1 MESDRRDTETAGQQ
15 WTPHPPPGN
24 NVGRFVLFFVLKYF
38 MVCVCVCVSAPAD
51 ANKSKERRQTLGR
64 QRQSSYDSSDT
75 VLRPEHG
82 SLRRA
87 ANHSPCL

>member
-1 MESDRRDTETAGQQ
+1 MESDRRDTVTAGQQ

-38 MVCVCVCVSAPAD
+38 YGMCVCVSAPAD
-51 ANKSKERRQTLGR
+51 ANKGKERRQTLGR
-64 QRQSSYDSSDT
+64 QRQSSYDSSDM

>member
-51 ANKSKERRQTLGR
+51 ANKGKERRQTLGR
-64 QRQSSYDSSDT
+64 QRQSSYDSSDM

-87 ANHSPCL
+87 AIHSPCL